1 MPRQLLILI
10 SLLIFGCNPR
20 PDAIEG
26 KVWYPVKIE
35 SRDYTTSLGLYAFEF
50 GSDATLTTYTL
61 GTQHKVLSTY
71 RITGNEITLNSD
83 QDSVKVT
90 FTVSKSDLII
100 NFDTTTTVHYTGTFN
115 GIEGDLT
122 EELDRILVSNSWRL
136 NSDLIEFHQT
146 LDKGYIKPELRDEL
160 NDASIHFNNDGYYDR
175 HEVLAWGSNHF
186 NGMNF
191 LVFGNTTGDIENQY
205 FIIESVSDTL
215 ISGYKFDRD
224 GQQQIIQ
231 LSAISNRDLKPTI
244 VGNWNISS
252 FEEIPSEFNELWST
266 FGIEEGIRESDLE
279 NKTLS
284 FNFSSDSSFQF
295 ISGGKVISK
304 GNWYSDI
311 SGNVIYLKAEYEDP
325 EGTSSR
331 TTYMSVISL
340 DGAELVIRK
349 KEDIIQENRSEFERK
364 EYIETYKKGGNIL

>member
-1 MPRQLLILI
+1 M

-26 KVWYPVKIE
+26 KAWYPVKIE
-35 SRDYTTSLGLYAFEF
+35 SSDYTTSIGLYAFEF

-61 GTQHKVLSTY
+61 GTKHKVLSTY

-90 FTVSKSDLII
+90 FTVSESDLII
-100 NFDTTTTVHYTGTFN
+100 NFDTTTTVHYTDTFN
-115 GIEGDLT
+115 GIEGNLT

-146 LDKGYIKPELRDEL
+146 LDKGYIKPELHDEL

-175 HEVLAWGSNHF
+175 HEVFAWGSNHF

-215 ISGYKFDRD
+215 IRGYEIDRD
-224 GQQQIIQ
+224 GQQKNFQ
-231 LSAISNRDLKPTI
+231 LSAVFNRALKPEI
-244 VGNWNISS
+244 IGNWIISS
-252 FEEIPSEFNELWST
+252 FEEIPCEFDELLST
-266 FGIEEGIRESDLE
+266 FGTEKGIKVSDL
-279 NKTLS
+279 NDKTLS
-284 FNFSSDSSFQF
+284 YNFGSDSNFQF
-295 ISGGKVISK
+295 SASNIVISK
-304 GNWYSDI
+304 GKWHSDI
-311 SGNVIYLKAEYEDP
+311 SGNIIYLTAESEEN
-325 EGTSSR
+325 EGSSFQ
-331 TTYMSVISL
+331 TTLLSVISL
-340 DGAELVIRK
+340 TDSELVIHK
-349 KEDIIQENRSEFERK
+349 KEDVLQAKQGESKRK
-364 EYIETYKKGGNIL
+364 EYIETFKKGGNML